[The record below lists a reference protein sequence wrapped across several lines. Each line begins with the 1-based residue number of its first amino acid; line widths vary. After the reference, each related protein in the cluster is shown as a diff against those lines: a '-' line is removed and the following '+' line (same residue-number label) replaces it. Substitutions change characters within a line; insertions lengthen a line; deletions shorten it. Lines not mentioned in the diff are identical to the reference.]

1 MIAHLLEAYGQ
12 IWDEFFGFNGRFGK
26 LLKAVLFLALGIGAI
41 LYAVNTE
48 ANKET
53 RESKSFDV
61 ILDQNR
67 QLLGILEA
75 QNRLVT
81 DRLNLIEERQYQ
93 LQTDIHYLS
102 AIQSSGMENF
112 GQVAESADEPKT
124 AKPAAVTTAPPAAKT
139 TPEEQIVLAT
149 ENSDIETR
157 AADIQTSIE
166 NLKQLMAVE
175 VQSEQ
180 STTVQQT
187 EQSTGN

>member
-12 IWDEFFGFNGRFGK
+12 IWDEFFGFNSRFGK
-26 LLKAVLFLALGIGAI
+26 LLKAVLFIALVGGAI
-41 LYAVNTE
+41 SYALNTE

-67 QLLGILEA
+67 QLLSILEA

-81 DRLNLIEERQYQ
+81 DRLNLIEQRQYQ

-102 AIQSSGMENF
+102 ATQSSGMENF

-124 AKPAAVTTAPPAAKT
+124 AEPVAVTTATPDVKT

-187 EQSTGN
+187 EQSSGN

>member
-1 MIAHLLEAYGQ
+1 LVG
-12 IWDEFFGFNGRFGK
+12 
-26 LLKAVLFLALGIGAI
+26 GAI
-41 LYAVNTE
+41 FYALNTE

-67 QLLGILEA
+67 QLLSILEA

-81 DRLNLIEERQYQ
+81 DRLNLIEQRQYQ

-102 AIQSSGMENF
+102 ATQSSGMENF

-124 AKPAAVTTAPPAAKT
+124 AGPVAVTTATPDVKT